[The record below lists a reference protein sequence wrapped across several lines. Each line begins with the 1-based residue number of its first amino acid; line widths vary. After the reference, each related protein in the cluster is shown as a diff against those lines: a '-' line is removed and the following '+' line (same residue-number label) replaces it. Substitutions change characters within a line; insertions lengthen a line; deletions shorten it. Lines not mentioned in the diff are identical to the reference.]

1 MGEPHENLGRNLL
14 GKKNKIDP
22 GDFPL
27 PFLEGDDRVTSGV
40 GNPYCLQLSFFSAE
54 LRIFVLL
61 RSRSSSDERSDSTA
75 VLFSASIISMPGL
88 E

>member
-1 MGEPHENLGRNLL
+1 MKTWGAIFWD
-14 GKKNKIDP
+14 KNKIDP

-61 RSRSSSDERSDSTA
+61 HSRSSSDERSDSTA